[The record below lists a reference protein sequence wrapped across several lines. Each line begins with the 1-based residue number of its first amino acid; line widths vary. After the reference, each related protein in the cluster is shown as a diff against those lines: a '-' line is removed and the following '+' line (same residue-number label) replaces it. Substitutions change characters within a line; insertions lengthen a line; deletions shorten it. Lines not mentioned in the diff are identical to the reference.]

1 MLRACTCVCF
11 VFVPRRW
18 ALALLDAS
26 KPGRLVSL
34 KNDLVPFLIRRQL
47 RDPAP
52 APVAA
57 PGRSGLSPSGVSA
70 HDRRAERAIAARGS
84 GDASARARAGLL
96 PNPPPLPPTDATT
109 TGGKG
114 GGGKG
119 GVSPNASP
127 TFAPLAAAAGAG
139 GGVAPL
145 VLGGGGVGDFRSS
158 SPGGDFRAHSPL
170 PGADGSGSWLAHGD
184 GDGGGAFVA
193 RETCR
198 CFALVC
204 AAPAPTDAGSQ
215 FLCRLATVGA
225 RRGLSVGARAHVP
238 PPAERGANT
247 CTQAPRALW
256 CGTRA
261 TFKPLY

>member
-1 MLRACTCVCF
+1 
-11 VFVPRRW
+11 VPRRW

-57 PGRSGLSPSGVSA
+57 PGRSGLLPSGLSA
-70 HDRRAERAIAARGS
+70 HDRRAERAIAALGS

-96 PNPPPLPPTDATT
+96 PNPPPLPTDATT
-109 TGGKG
+109 SGGKG
-114 GGGKG
+114 GGGKGGGGKSGVGKG

-127 TFAPLAAAAGAG
+127 TLAPLAAAGAG
-139 GGVAPL
+139 GGGAPL

-170 PGADGSGSWLAHGD
+170 PGADGSGSWLAHG
-184 GDGGGAFVA
+184 GGGGAFVA

-204 AAPAPTDAGSQ
+204 A
-215 FLCRLATVGA
+215 
-225 RRGLSVGARAHVP
+225 RRSLSVGARAHVP
-238 PPAERGANT
+238 PPAERR
-247 CTQAPRALW
+247 QYLYPSPSRLAL
-256 CGTRA
+256 
-261 TFKPLY
+261 